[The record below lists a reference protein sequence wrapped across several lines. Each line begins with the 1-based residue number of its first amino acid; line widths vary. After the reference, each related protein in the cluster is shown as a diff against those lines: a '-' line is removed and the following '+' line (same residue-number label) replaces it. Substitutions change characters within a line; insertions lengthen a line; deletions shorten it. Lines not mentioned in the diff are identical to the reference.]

1 VVDHGIEIGAGP
13 VEQVGDGCV
22 RVLFDFHDREISE
35 LVLAGVGVLRLRAIG
50 SCPTMDA

>member
-1 VVDHGIEIGAGP
+1 VVDPGIEIGAGP
-13 VEQVGDGCV
+13 VEQVGDG
-22 RVLFDFHDREISE
+22 REITE